1 MNLNSGNLRY
11 RGPSGVWTVVLT
23 VILVEIVGFARFML
37 SSRCTMSGYI
47 APVKWFRA
55 TFDVPGAAGDERP
68 AAICL

>member
-1 MNLNSGNLRY
+1 
-11 RGPSGVWTVVLT
+11 LT